1 MEGRRVRHVF
11 RAASLYRPISLGP
24 AARCPRS
31 DLFREEHHFLS
42 LLALLGLTS
51 NEIPMSK
58 YAKMLRRTFYFFVVM
73 GTVQY
78 RPAFLH

>member
-1 MEGRRVRHVF
+1 
-11 RAASLYRPISLGP
+11 
-24 AARCPRS
+24 
-31 DLFREEHHFLS
+31 
-42 LLALLGLTS
+42 
-51 NEIPMSK
+51 MSK